1 MKTNHFFIFH
11 LKKLT
16 IKVILIQW
24 NYQTDL
30 ESQYF
35 KTELII
41 KANFKTV
48 KLMMMKQSLY
58 SQMEDITK
66 EKWKIQQWMDKVYS
80 HTKMFILL
88 KVLGKMDIL
97 KVKVSKST
105 INKIQLILEGS
116 IQVLRKVPVLIC
128 GITEEASTTANL
140 VKVWCMISLEEFRP
154 KVA

>member
-1 MKTNHFFIFH
+1 
-11 LKKLT
+11 
-16 IKVILIQW
+16 
-24 NYQTDL
+24 
-30 ESQYF
+30 
-35 KTELII
+35 
-41 KANFKTV
+41 
-48 KLMMMKQSLY
+48 
-58 SQMEDITK
+58 
-66 EKWKIQQWMDKVYS
+66 MDKVYS

-140 VKVWCMISLEEFRP
+140 VKV
-154 KVA
+154 

>member
-48 KLMMMKQSLY
+48 KLMMMKQSLC